1 MDQLLRAAGMAAPF
15 LVVGAMVVI
24 VVWGR
29 RRGIAGSGLPRRFW
43 FGDLGSGWRQAD
55 GAPPLPPDPL
65 RPLDDD
71 HSG

>member
-1 MDQLLRAAGMAAPF
+1 MDQLLRAAGVAAPF
-15 LVVGAMVVI
+15 LVLGAMAAI

-29 RRGIAGSGLPRRFW
+29 RRGIAGRGVPRRYW
-43 FGDLGSGWRQAD
+43 FGDLGSGWRED

-71 HSG
+71 RSG